1 MMTDSMSFY
10 TKLYIITDHLSKDIW
25 IWIVILLTVGALMFN
40 VYRFNFSSDSDT
52 TVADRK
58 ERVVVDVF
66 SISILAICLAI
77 VLIDNYTYWKLT
89 KLGMSYNEIHNLIIN
104 LEHACR

>member
-1 MMTDSMSFY
+1 MIGDVSFY
-10 TKLYIITDHLSKDIW
+10 TKVYVIIDHLSKDIW
-25 IWIVILLTVGALMFN
+25 MVILLAVGALVVN
-40 VYRFNFSSDSDT
+40 VYLFNFSSDSYT

-58 ERVVVDVF
+58 ARVVVDVI

-77 VLIDNYTYWKLT
+77 ILIDNYTYWKLT

-104 LEHACR
+104 SEHACR